1 MKKKSDAFKDI
12 FDEYTKTKSSV
23 QNIYKQ
29 PTNEQEL
36 QLKKKTA
43 IKNKKQNI
51 ILDERRHKLPNI
63 KKSFINDNS
72 ITKKLLKLK
81 LRKRKLI

>member
-1 MKKKSDAFKDI
+1 MKKKSDAFKNI
-12 FDEYTKTKSSV
+12 LDEYKKTKSSV

-51 ILDERRHKLPNI
+51 ILNERRHKLPNI
-63 KKSFINDNS
+63 KKAFINDNS
-72 ITKKLLKLK
+72 ITKKLLKLN
-81 LRKRKLI
+81 